1 MPLVVIVGAGPLGGE
16 LAFQLAR
23 RDVAD
28 SILLVDESGSV
39 AAGKALDIMQAGAV
53 ESFATRVA
61 GAADLV
67 AVTTAPIVVL
77 ADRWSTGEWQGEQ
90 GLGLLKRVSRAGVTQ
105 LIVAAGAEQQEIV
118 ERGVRELKI
127 DRRRILGSA
136 PEALAAAVRA
146 LTALEANR
154 SPKDVALTVL
164 GRPPQHLVIPWDGAT
179 IAGLP
184 AVRTLDETARRRIS
198 ERARLLW
205 PPGPMT
211 LAAAAAKAVIA
222 ALGGSR
228 QSLTATTAADDAMG
242 IRARAVAL
250 PVVVGPA
257 GVDPIELPTLS
268 AHDRVALDNALML

>member
-1 MPLVVIVGAGPLGGE
+1 
-16 LAFQLAR
+16 
-23 RDVAD
+23 
-28 SILLVDESGSV
+28 VDESGSV

-77 ADRWSTGEWQGEQ
+77 ADRWSTGEWQGEE
-90 GLGLLKRVSRAGVTQ
+90 GLGLLKRVSRAVTQ

-154 SPKDVALTVL
+154 SPKDIALTVL
-164 GRPPQHLVIPWDGAT
+164 GRPPQHLVIPWDGAS

-184 AVRTLDETARRRIS
+184 AVRTLDETARRRIN

-242 IRARAVAL
+242 IQARAVAL

>member
-1 MPLVVIVGAGPLGGE
+1 MPQVVIVGAGPLGGE

-61 GAADLV
+61 GAAELV
-67 AVTTAPIVVL
+67 AITTAPIVVL
-77 ADRWSTGEWQGEQ
+77 ADRWAAGEWQGED
-90 GLGLLKRVSRAGVTQ
+90 GVGLLKRLSRAGVTK
-105 LIVAAGAEQQEIV
+105 LIVAAGATQQEIV
-118 ERGVRELKI
+118 ERGVRELMI
-127 DRRRILGSA
+127 DRRQILGSA

-164 GRPPQHLVIPWDGAT
+164 GRPPQHVVIPWDGAT

-184 AVRTLDETARRRIS
+184 AVRMLDEPTRRRIDD
-198 ERARLLW
+198 RARLLW

-228 QSLTATTAADDAMG
+228 QSMTATMAADAAMG
-242 IRARAVAL
+242 MRARAVAL
-250 PVVVGPA
+250 PVVLGPVG
-257 GVDPIELPTLS
+257 VTPIELPTLS
-268 AHDRVALDNALML
+268 AHDRVALDNASML

>member
-1 MPLVVIVGAGPLGGE
+1 MPQVVIAGAGPLGGE

-23 RDVAD
+23 CDVTD
-28 SILLVDESGSV
+28 SILLVDEAGSV

-61 GAADLV
+61 GAAELV
-67 AVTTAPIVVL
+67 AITTAPIVVL
-77 ADRWSTGEWQGEQ
+77 ADRWAAGEWQGED
-90 GLGLLKRVSRAGVTQ
+90 GVGLLKRLSRAGATK
-105 LIVAAGAEQQEIV
+105 LIVAAGATQQEIV

-127 DRRRILGSA
+127 DRRHILGSA

-164 GRPPQHLVIPWDGAT
+164 GRPPQHVVIPWDGAT

-184 AVRTLDETARRRIS
+184 ALRILDEPTRRRIDD
-198 ERARLLW
+198 RARLLW

-228 QSLTATTAADDAMG
+228 QSMTATMAADAAMG
-242 IRARAVAL
+242 MRARAVAL
-250 PVVVGPA
+250 PVVLGPA
-257 GVDPIELPTLS
+257 GVTPIELPTLS